1 MPRHVTD
8 HGVPDRFVAGT
19 IGMPGDRTFYLQSRQ
34 GSQVYTVALEKQ
46 QVSLLSEKLIELLDE
61 VGRQH
66 PDVAAAQ
73 PGPEDV
79 EPLETPVT
87 EEFRVGAFGIG
98 WDTGQ
103 QSIVLEIHAITEDDS
118 VEIPDICDDEAEGPD
133 CLRVWLSP
141 DVARAFARRSTSL
154 VAAGRPP
161 CPFCH
166 LPLDP
171 DGHICPR
178 ANGYRR

>member
-1 MPRHVTD
+1 MPRHVID

-34 GSQVYTVALEKQ
+34 GQHTYSVVLEKQ
-46 QVSLLSEKLIELLDE
+46 QVSLLSEKLVELLDE
-61 VGRQH
+61 VGRQN
-66 PDVAAAQ
+66 PDIAAGQ

-103 QSIVLEIHAITEDDS
+103 QQIVLEIHATTDDED
-118 VEIPDICDDEAEGPD
+118 VEIPDIGDDEAHRGPRLPA
-133 CLRVWLSP
+133 CLV
-141 DVARAFARRSTSL
+141 
-154 VAAGRPP
+154 
-161 CPFCH
+161 
-166 LPLDP
+166 
-171 DGHICPR
+171 
-178 ANGYRR
+178 